1 MGDFSITVI
10 DVLVVAVVLVSA
22 GYAAYRGLVS
32 ETFAIFEWVAA
43 TYIALRFTPTFQ
55 PLVRSA
61 IETPWLQYV
70 TVFICTFLLVFIPL
84 SIMAHR
90 FSESVRRSEVGA
102 VDRTLGFVFG
112 IGRGLVIVGVA
123 YIAFAALVPLRDHP
137 QALTRARL
145 FPLILNT
152 SDVLLSLVPGTTELV
167 RPATAA
173 ATRQAVQRPAPP
185 ARAAAPP
192 ATPTQGAKTYGAQER
207 SALDRLIETT
217 GSQNER

>member
-10 DVLVVAVVLVSA
+10 DVLVVAVILVSA
-22 GYAAYRGLVS
+22 GYAAWRGLVS
-32 ETFAIFEWVAA
+32 ETFAIFKWVAA
-43 TYIALRFTPTFQ
+43 GYFALRFTPAFQ
-55 PLVRSA
+55 PLVRGV
-61 IETPWLQYV
+61 ITTPWLQYI
-70 TVFICTFLLVFIPL
+70 TVFICAFLLVFIPL

-90 FSESVRRSEVGA
+90 FSESIRKSEIGA

-137 QALTRARL
+137 QTLTRARL

-152 SDVLLSLVPGTTELV
+152 SDVLLSLVPNSTAQFQ
-167 RPATAA
+167 RPPATVQAA
-173 ATRQAVQRPAPP
+173 RPPQPP
-185 ARAAAPP
+185 PRPAAAPP
-192 ATPTQGAKTYGAQER
+192 AETYGAQER

-217 GSQNER
+217 GGGQNQ

>member
-1 MGDFSITVI
+1 MGDFSITVV
-10 DVLVVAVVLVSA
+10 DVMVVAVVLVSA
-22 GYAAYRGLVS
+22 GYAAWRGLVS

-55 PLVRSA
+55 PLVRGA
-61 IETPWLQYV
+61 IATPWLQYA
-70 TVFICTFLLVFIPL
+70 TVFLCTFLLVFIPL

-90 FSESVRRSEVGA
+90 FAESVRRSEVGP

-123 YIAFAALVPLRDHP
+123 YIAFAALVPMRDHP
-137 QALTRARL
+137 TTLTRARL

-152 SDVLLSLVPGTTELV
+152 SDVLLSLVPNNTTRLE
-167 RPATAA
+167 RPAS
-173 ATRQAVQRPAPP
+173 REAVQQRRAPAPLAP
-185 ARAAAPP
+185 APRNPP
-192 ATPTQGAKTYGAQER
+192 AQQAAKTYGAQER

-217 GSQNER
+217 GGN